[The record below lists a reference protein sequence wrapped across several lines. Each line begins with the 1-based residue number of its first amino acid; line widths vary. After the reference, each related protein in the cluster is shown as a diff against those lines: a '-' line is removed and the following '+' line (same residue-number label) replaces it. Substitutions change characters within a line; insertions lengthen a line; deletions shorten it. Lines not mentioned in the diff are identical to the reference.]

1 MHDNLISHNGC
12 YFSSLNN
19 IEVYDACKRP
29 INAMEYLLLIITCQ
43 YRVFNSSVVTPV
55 LTVEL
60 NLFLGFTG

>member
-19 IEVYDACKRP
+19 TEVYEACKRS

>member
-1 MHDNLISHNGC
+1 MHDNLISYNGC

-19 IEVYDACKRP
+19 IKVYGACKRP
-29 INAMEYLLLIITCQ
+29 INAMEYLLLIIICQ

-55 LTVEL
+55 ITVEL

>member
-19 IEVYDACKRP
+19 TEVYDAWKRA
-29 INAMEYLLLIITCQ
+29 INAMEYLILIITCQ
-43 YRVFNSSVVTPV
+43 YRVFNSYVVTTV

>member
-1 MHDNLISHNGC
+1 MHDNLISHNDC

-43 YRVFNSSVVTPV
+43 YRVFNSSVLMPV

-60 NLFLGFTG
+60 NLFLGFT